1 MIFKKLFCKILSK
14 FMISVYVELFFVIKI
29 CTNTSTGQEFLG
41 ACTRA
46 RIFDMTESFL
56 LENPLKRCKNALKTV
71 QGRRSCLVLKSVSQN
86 TAEIE
91 KDGFLYQDN
100 GEKILFFI
108 IPLHLIF
115 QNRKALEEKHKR
127 IEKTKSI
134 QEGAVFQTKYK
145 STTLECIQSD
155 YKIVLGLRWP
165 RRPFEAI

>member
-1 MIFKKLFCKILSK
+1 MKNYFNDFQKNYVCKILSK

-115 QNRKALEEKHKR
+115 
-127 IEKTKSI
+127 
-134 QEGAVFQTKYK
+134 
-145 STTLECIQSD
+145 
-155 YKIVLGLRWP
+155 
-165 RRPFEAI
+165 

>member
-1 MIFKKLFCKILSK
+1 
-14 FMISVYVELFFVIKI
+14 MISVYVELFFVIKI

-100 GEKILFFI
+100 GELKILFFI

-115 QNRKALEEKHKR
+115 
-127 IEKTKSI
+127 
-134 QEGAVFQTKYK
+134 
-145 STTLECIQSD
+145 
-155 YKIVLGLRWP
+155 
-165 RRPFEAI
+165 